1 MIGLSISEM
10 GDEAAQLAEAAR
22 LPWDERFVHKFWK
35 ARVVAYE
42 SVVKESTIS
51 ESIADSPCL
60 KAFGT

>member
-1 MIGLSISEM
+1 M

-42 SVVKESTIS
+42 TVVKESNIS